1 MRFTLETMIIIIS
14 TTCIITDKVNHIFD
28 NIYEYYSNIGDQQIL
43 DQFLITF
50 MKVEQNKA

>member
-1 MRFTLETMIIIIS
+1 MRFTLETIIIIIS